1 MKKRK
6 THFVIGSNIALVAT
20 MMASPLVAA
29 PESTPTPKPKT
40 DTSASSASQKH
51 VKMAGKTTTLGK
63 DAKGRDILKNERGET
78 FYLEPGTGKM
88 VFVKWP
94 AVKAPAS
101 QKK

>member
-1 MKKRK
+1 M
-6 THFVIGSNIALVAT
+6 ALVAT

-29 PESTPTPKPKT
+29 PDSTPTPTPKPKAN
-40 DTSASSASQKH
+40 TSASSASRVDT
-51 VKMAGKTTTLGK
+51 VKMSGKMTTLGK
-63 DAKGRDILKNERGET
+63 DAKGRTILKNERGET

-94 AVKAPAS
+94 AAKAPAS